1 MCSPAF
7 LKVGGTGLVCIP
19 GSQAEFTRQRQTL
32 GRVRSRNPSV
42 PLRWSL
48 KVLVSS
54 TRLNA
59 SVEVGNWDG
68 YRNTNNGM
76 MAPAVLLRMGPR
88 KQPPH
93 YVEVKAAEQN
103 VSKLRH
109 EVYLPND
116 TNKVS
121 THPAWCLQ
129 RVSGCR
135 RLQDTTRHPSTLF
148 AHVNRSIFW
157 FPNGLSHP
165 HCSYPHLGHIMP
177 ASILQASM
185 GSSAPSQGATATSEI
200 R

>member
-1 MCSPAF
+1 MYSPAF

-19 GSQAEFTRQRQTL
+19 GSHAEFTRQRQTL

-54 TRLNA
+54 TRLNDQLRLA
-59 SVEVGNWDG
+59 IGMG
-68 YRNTNNGM
+68 TGIKGM

-135 RLQDTTRHPSTLF
+135 RLQDTTRHPSMLF

-165 HCSYPHLGHIMP
+165 HCSYPHPGHIMP